1 MTIVPTSECVLR
13 GIANSAVTAGLDLAQ
28 QLGVDLWLT
37 EDHIH
42 FCGWRRF
49 GRRNSVRLTPPST
62 ESVAL
67 SPPILSFFTTSGS
80 RINLDGFLAPTYGR
94 NNRRGG

>member
-1 MTIVPTSECVLR
+1 MGRNGPGPEPGDLLVSRATATRDYLVTIVPTSECVLR

-42 FCGWRRF
+42 FL
-49 GRRNSVRLTPPST
+49 RLAAFRPQQQRP
-62 ESVAL
+62 AD
-67 SPPILSFFTTSGS
+67 TT
-80 RINLDGFLAPTYGR
+80 IN
-94 NNRRGG
+94 